1 MSVTDKQELDN
12 HLKTQSHRDCEL
24 WLEWT
29 RSAAPVYA
37 VAFGGGGPGGRGREG
52 GIGGVCPPRPTTCSL
67 GPPPPPPPRPRGQGS
82 RTRGRTSVFVW
93 TRRLLQRHPKLY
105 QLPPYR
111 QATERLPRPRHRTAV
126 TVTGSRSV
134 RPLAVVMTAREP
146 LPLAPLV
153 LLSTV
158 MVRTKSLVVLTWGM
172 WRRWARLLLRLLC
185 GRLPKRWPSSPPHQ
199 CDW

>member
-24 WLEWT
+24 WLE

-52 GIGGVCPPRPTTCSL
+52 GPWGSGQTGLPAATDHVFFVPPTPPT
-67 GPPPPPPPRPRGQGS
+67 PPRPRCQGS
-82 RTRGRTSVFVW
+82 RTRGCTSVFVW

-126 TVTGSRSV
+126 TVT
-134 RPLAVVMTAREP
+134 
-146 LPLAPLV
+146 
-153 LLSTV
+153 
-158 MVRTKSLVVLTWGM
+158 
-172 WRRWARLLLRLLC
+172 
-185 GRLPKRWPSSPPHQ
+185 Q
-199 CDW
+199 